1 MQNDSRSTN
10 GSTSHPGSTPD
21 DKALSVLIEDALV
34 ARNLRG
40 MKTLQRV
47 LEPGYCLRA
56 ARLLRDIRG
65 TVLIGTGFP
74 VVDTFETDGP
84 VGAIAL
90 YDCLEYLGAEPV
102 IVCGP
107 PVSTALAANYRVHE
121 ISVGPHDQRE
131 QEALQALAKF
141 KPSLVLSIERPGQAE
156 DGLYYNMRGEDI
168 SARAACFDTYLR
180 RCDCPSIAIGDG
192 GNEIGMGNVK
202 EALRELDITPAHTCC
217 DELIVADVS
226 NWGAYGI
233 IAFLAHW
240 RNEDLLGQIDPL
252 KILRYLSSLGSVD
265 GVTRRNE
272 LTEDGLSPDEG
283 AALLLQ
289 LRRLIG
295 MA

>member
-1 MQNDSRSTN
+1 MPNDARSN
-10 GSTSHPGSTPD
+10 NHSSTPD
-21 DKALSVLIEDALV
+21 DNALSVLIEDALV

-47 LEPGYCLRA
+47 LQPGYCLRA
-56 ARLLRDIRG
+56 ARLLRGIQG

-107 PVSTALAANYRVHE
+107 PVSTALAGKYRVHE
-121 ISVGPHDQRE
+121 IKVGPHDQRE
-131 QEALQALAKF
+131 QEAFQALAKF
-141 KPSLVLSIERPGQAE
+141 QPSLVLSIERPGQAE

-168 SARAACFDTYLR
+168 SARAACFDTYLQH
-180 RCDCPSIAIGDG
+180 CDCPSIAIGDG

-202 EALRELDITPAHTCC
+202 EALRELDITPAQTRC

-233 IAFLAHW
+233 IAFLALW
-240 RNEDLLGQIDPL
+240 RNEDLLGKIEPL
-252 KILRYLSSLGSVD
+252 KILQYLSSLGSVD

-283 AALLLQ
+283 TALLLQ

>member
-1 MQNDSRSTN
+1 MTISNPNKLSTE
-10 GSTSHPGSTPD
+10 
-21 DKALSVLIEDALV
+21 IEDALV

-40 MKTLQRV
+40 MKKIQPALQ
-47 LEPGYCLRA
+47 PGYCLRA
-56 ARLLRDIRG
+56 AQLLRDIKG

-90 YDCLEYLGAEPV
+90 YDTLKYLGADPV

-107 PVSTALAANYRVHE
+107 PMSTALADSYRVHE
-121 ISVGPHDQRE
+121 IKVGPQGKCE
-131 QEALQALAKF
+131 QQAEQALAEL

-156 DGLYYNMRGEDI
+156 DGHYYNMRGEDI
-168 SARAACFDTYLR
+168 SARAACFDTFINQ
-180 RCDCPSIAIGDG
+180 CDCPTIAIGDG

-202 EALRELDITPAHTCC
+202 EALRDLDIVAAHTRC

-233 IAFLAHW
+233 IAFLGLWHD
-240 RNEDLLGQIDPL
+240 EDLLGRIEPL
-252 KILRYLSSLGSVD
+252 KILQYLSALGSVD
-265 GVTRRNE
+265 GVTRLNE
-272 LTEDGLSPDEG
+272 LTEDGLEPEQGQS
-283 AALLLQ
+283 LLLQ
-289 LRRLIG
+289 LRRLTG